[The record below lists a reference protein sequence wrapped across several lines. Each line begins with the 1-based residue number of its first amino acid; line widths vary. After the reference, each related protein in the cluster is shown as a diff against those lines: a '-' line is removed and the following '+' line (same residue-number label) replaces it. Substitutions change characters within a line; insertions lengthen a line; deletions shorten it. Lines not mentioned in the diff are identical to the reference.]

1 MKLHIQTQVYE
12 NYGAHDW
19 DGEGECPQYWK
30 AKGGNDY
37 MVPKVKNDTEAT
49 AAVMCLREQ
58 IEESNYAFRE
68 NIIGWNLVDNKFL
81 TEFERDQLEFEGTIR
96 FKAKELTWA

>member
-19 DGEGECPQYWK
+19 DGTGACPQYWK

-37 MVPKVKNDTEAT
+37 MVPKVKNAEEAT
-49 AAVMCLREQ
+49 AAIMCLREK
-58 IEESNYAFRE
+58 IEESNEYFRE
-68 NIIGWNLVDNKFL
+68 NIIGWDLVDNKFR
-81 TEFERDQLEFEGTIR
+81 TEFEQSQLEHEGQIR
-96 FKAKELTWA
+96 FPAKVLTW